1 MRETTR
7 PTIYRVMKYWGKK
20 PHNIWNSYI
29 KKYTKKGD
37 LVLDPFVGSGMTY
50 FESIKAARIPI
61 TMDINPI
68 SDLCIRCLTIR
79 EVESNEVLS
88 VANNIINKV
97 KETEC
102 YQKEYLCIC
111 SKCKKITEIYN
122 YKTNGKTTISYK
134 CNNCNETITDDLN
147 SLEGVVLQ

>member
-37 LVLDPFVGSGMTY
+37 SVLDPCVGSGMTY
-50 FESIKAARIPI
+50 FESIKANRIPI

-68 SDLCIRCLTIR
+68 SDLCIDCLTLRNI
-79 EVESNEVLS
+79 EYSEVLS
-88 VANNIINKV
+88 FATQIINKI
-97 KETEC
+97 KMR
-102 YQKEYLCIC
+102 
-111 SKCKKITEIYN
+111 
-122 YKTNGKTTISYK
+122 
-134 CNNCNETITDDLN
+134 D
-147 SLEGVVLQ
+147 GV